1 MINKYKVIVTLYCQS
16 LIKAI
21 INIIFYN
28 HINIKLSYSYNSAT
42 PKVEEY
48 GPDSVK
54 KFDDIEFIQI
64 RYTDIM
70 GRFLA
75 RYFQI
80 DDETDLEDF
89 FRCGIGVDG
98 SSVKGF
104 ANIDE
109 SDMLLIPD
117 KSTLR
122 VAPHLHISHLSS
134 NPKIATVIADVYR
147 GFGMGRSMRDPRYVS
162 QHTEEYLMQNNLL
175 CQVGSEVECFI
186 FDEILFQKDPEGK
199 NDYEKTEII
208 SAEQY
213 GVGKYPIRR
222 KGGYDAPPFQ
232 DSLLEFRFEVAKI
245 LKKNYSIKV
254 TNLNHEVA
262 SSGQIEINFIH
273 STLTRAADKVQI
285 YKDVIRNI
293 AKQHNKIANF
303 MPKPIFGENDNLTNS
318 GDNGSGMHVSIS
330 LWNKSSNSKNI
341 FYNDND
347 AYAQISQEGRYF
359 IGGLVDHASSL
370 AAIVAP
376 TINSYQR
383 IVPGFEAPVYIAWA
397 RANRSA
403 VVRIPVNEK
412 NNFKSK
418 RIEFR
423 APDPSSNPYLAFSA
437 IVSAGLD
444 GMKKKIDPGDPVT
457 ENIYKMSDSRRKGLG
472 IKSLP
477 HSLRESLQELKSD
490 SDYLKL
496 SFHPEL
502 LETYFTIK
510 QDEVDEAENHNS
522 KALQFRLYYDI

>member
-1 MINKYKVIVTLYCQS
+1 M
-16 LIKAI
+16 
-21 INIIFYN
+21 
-28 HINIKLSYSYNSAT
+28 KLSDRHSSSSPHKGEHDA
-42 PKVEEY
+42 
-48 GPDSVK
+48 DSVK
-54 KFDDIEFIQI
+54 PDDTGFIQI
-64 RYTDIM
+64 RYTDVL

-75 RYFQI
+75 RYFQTDNEEDL
-80 DDETDLEDF
+80 DDLF
-89 FRCGIGVDG
+89 KCGVGLDG

-104 ANIDE
+104 ASIDE

-117 KSTLR
+117 RSTLR
-122 VAPHLHISHLSS
+122 VAPHVHLTHQSS
-134 NPKIATVIADVYR
+134 NFKMGTVIADVYR
-147 GFGMGRSMRDPRYVS
+147 GFGLGRLMKDPRYVS
-162 QHTEEYLMQNNLL
+162 QYLEEYLAQNNLL

-186 FDEILFQKDPEGK
+186 FDDLLFQTDNQGK
-199 NDYEKTEII
+199 NNHEKTEVI

-262 SSGQIEINFIH
+262 SSGQIEINFLH
-273 STLTRAADKVQI
+273 STLTKAADNVQI

-293 AKQHNKIANF
+293 AKQYNKIANF
-303 MPKPIFGENDNLTNS
+303 MAKPIFDEDNLTNS

-330 LWNKSSNSKNI
+330 LWNTSSSSKNI
-341 FYNDND
+341 FYDD
-347 AYAQISQEGRYF
+347 SDGYAEVSQQGRYF
-359 IGGLVDHASSL
+359 IGGVLNHASSL

-403 VVRIPVNEK
+403 VVRIPVNVK
-412 NNFKSK
+412 NNFRSK

-423 APDPSSNPYLAFSA
+423 PPDPSANPYLAFSA
-437 IVSAGLD
+437 IVAAGLD
-444 GMKKKIDPGDPVT
+444 GIKEKNDPGDPVD
-457 ENIYKMSDSRRKGLG
+457 ENIYKMSDSKRKSLG

-477 HSLRESLQELKSD
+477 HSLSESLQALKSD
-490 SDYLKL
+490 PDYLKL
-496 SFHPEL
+496 CFHPEL
-502 LETYFTIK
+502 LETYFILK
-510 QDEVDEAENHNS
+510 QDEIDEEENHNS
-522 KALQFRLYYDI
+522 KTHQFRLYYDI

>member
-1 MINKYKVIVTLYCQS
+1 MTDNYKAIAIKNCQF
-16 LIKAI
+16 LIKII
-21 INIIFYN
+21 INIIFCN
-28 HINIKLSYSYNSAT
+28 CISIKLFYSYSSSSS
-42 PKVEEY
+42 KVEEY
-48 GPDSVK
+48 EPDNVK

-89 FRCGIGVDG
+89 FRCGIGLDG

-122 VAPHLHISHLSS
+122 IAPRLHLSHLSS
-134 NPKIATVIADVYR
+134 NLKIATVIADVYR
-147 GFGMGRSMRDPRYVS
+147 GFGLGRSMRAPRYVS
-162 QHTEEYLMQNNLL
+162 RCTEEYLAQNDLL

-186 FDEILFQKDPEGK
+186 FDEILFQKDAEGK
-199 NDYEKTEII
+199 NNYEKTETI
-208 SAEQY
+208 SEEQY

-273 STLTRAADKVQI
+273 NTLTKAADNVQI
-285 YKDVIRNI
+285 YKDVIRNM
-293 AKQHNKIANF
+293 AKQYNKVANF
-303 MPKPIFGENDNLTNS
+303 MPKPIFEEEDNLTNS

-330 LWNKSSNSKNI
+330 LWDKSSNSKNI
-341 FYNDND
+341 FYNDSD
-347 AYAQISQEGRYF
+347 GYAEISQEGRYF
-359 IGGLVDHASSL
+359 IGGVLNHASSL
-370 AAIVAP
+370 ASIVAP

-437 IVSAGLD
+437 IVAAGLD
-444 GMKKKIDPGDPVT
+444 GMKKKIDPGGPVN
-457 ENIYKMSDSRRKGLG
+457 ENIYKMSDSKRKGLG

-477 HSLRESLQELKSD
+477 HSLRESLQALKSD
-490 SDYLKL
+490 SDYLNL

-502 LETYFTIK
+502 LETYFIIK
-510 QDEVDEAENHNS
+510 QDEVDEATNHNS